1 MSRQSDCLFCR
12 IVARELPGAFVYED
26 EHLVALKDIHPK
38 APVHVLI
45 VPKKHI
51 AAVTTLAASDEALA
65 GKLLL
70 AARAIAEQ
78 TGVASEGYRLVVNAG
93 THGGQVVEHLHMH
106 LLGGKPLGQAL

>member
-12 IVARELPGAFVYED
+12 IAARELPGAFVYED
-26 EHLVALKDIHPK
+26 EHLVAFQDIHPK

-45 VPKKHI
+45 IPKKHI
-51 AAVTTLAASDEALA
+51 ASVTTLAAADEALA

-70 AARAIAEQ
+70 AARHIAEQ
-78 TGVASEGYRLVVNAG
+78 TGVAAAGYRLVVNAG
-93 THGGQVVEHLHMH
+93 SHGGQLVEHLHIH